1 MKTNQVTGKSKT
13 SRISDADNNAL
24 NVIGANFA
32 LKEFMGPRA
41 DSSDSKADMYR
52 DISLYGY
59 CYQKDLS
66 DNINEKQTLNTV
78 NTLLL
83 GAGFETDLLTPL
95 SQETTDNMYKEITK
109 LTN

>member
-66 DNINEKQTLNTV
+66 DNINEKQTLTIKLDDPKNKV
-78 NTLLL
+78 DLEVL
-83 GAGFETDLLTPL
+83 GCSNGVYLDARSKQD
-95 SQETTDNMYKEITK
+95 D
-109 LTN
+109 